1 MHKRTIFKK
10 NNNGDIMIYLII
22 FICKIVENTLTTLR
36 IILISS
42 GKKKIGA
49 IIQGI
54 VALIWIFSTSLVII
68 NIDKDFFKIVSF
80 VLGSIIG
87 SYLGSIT
94 EELIALG
101 TIMMIIKSN
110 KELNNIL
117 TKYKFVKYNNY
128 FVITCKRKDKNNII
142 KDIRNIDKDCK
153 IINLRIK
160 KIR

>member
-1 MHKRTIFKK
+1 MYKLKRLFK
-10 NNNGDIMIYLII
+10 NNNGDTMIYVII
-22 FICKIVENTLTTLR
+22 FLCKIIENTLTTLR

-42 GKKKIGA
+42 GKKVLGA
-49 IIQGI
+49 IIQGV

-68 NIDKDFFKIVSF
+68 NIDKDFFKIISF
-80 VLGSIIG
+80 VSGSIIG

-101 TIMMIIKSN
+101 TIMMIIKSDKDLN
-110 KELNNIL
+110 KIL
-117 TKYKFVKYNNY
+117 EKYKFIKHDKY
-128 FVITCKRKDKNNII
+128 FIIICKRKDKKHII
-142 KDIRNIDKDCK
+142 KKICNIDNNSK